1 MRTMQPSVT
10 LGSYTWAQDR
20 LPIDEFTLRLE
31 DLHAAMD
38 RNGWEAILAYG
49 DVREHASLAFLSNF
63 IPRVRWAMALLPR
76 SGDARLVM
84 RYEHARSAGHAQSDL
99 DRRRTIRHGT

>member
-1 MRTMQPSVT
+1 MQTMQPSVT

-38 RNGWEAILAYG
+38 QNGWEAVLAYG
-49 DVREHASLAFLSNF
+49 DVREHASLAFLSSNF
-63 IPRVRWAMALLPR
+63 HSARCAGPSRYWRATGNRVLFVP
-76 SGDARLVM
+76 
-84 RYEHARSAGHAQSDL
+84 
-99 DRRRTIRHGT
+99 